1 MRQRIISRVKIAEN
15 LREEMRRQGL
25 SEYAL
30 WKRSGV
36 HQPTIHRILS
46 GETRNPKAH
55 TLDRLATTLGM
66 SRDDLFNSR
75 PKRDGLHQVREE
87 VKPYSPT
94 QAIDS
99 LIQSVPANDRAHFRW
114 LLTRLLNRPS

>member
-1 MRQRIISRVKIAEN
+1 MDRQD
-15 LREEMRRQGL
+15 L

-30 WKRSGV
+30 GKRSGV

-55 TLDRLATTLGM
+55 TLDRLARTLGM
-66 SRDDLFNSR
+66 SRDQLFEGDPGQPGLSI
-75 PKRDGLHQVREE
+75 RDEAPTYG
-87 VKPYSPT
+87 PT
-94 QAIDS
+94 QAIES
-99 LIQSVPANDRAHFRW
+99 LMQSVPARERAHFRW